1 MNLNKQNKISVLL
14 KLISLTIIMLISFMF
29 ILPNKNTS
37 AEKNNGFYKS
47 VMNLN
52 NENDD
57 KNEDKINAISVFNSN
72 TNNITNIDLQGH
84 NIKITDSIV
93 CFYTSIE
100 DKYSVLEEVCN
111 SYINELNL
119 DISNISQIELLGVIS
134 SSNEKNRIT
143 YLNESGEMAPE
154 IYNAEVINDNLSGL
168 KLKVTLE
175 EIETIEPETIVE
187 ETNELL
193 SGETKVIQGGQGNK
207 LLNKEITYYGLN
219 KDNENIVS
227 ENIITPVV
235 NTIVKTGIK
244 SPYEAGVAFL
254 SSPTKGGYVSSTFGE
269 VRSNSVHKGIDIAK
283 DLGEDVSAALEGEV
297 IYAGYNNGGYG
308 NLIILQHNNNMKT
321 YYAHLSNIYVSVG
334 EIVKKN
340 DLIGEIGST
349 GNSTGPH
356 LHFELR
362 VDNNPVNPIKY
373 IQQ

>member
-1 MNLNKQNKISVLL
+1 MTLNKQNKIGVLL
-14 KLISLTIIMLISFMF
+14 ELISLTITMVISFMF

-84 NIKITDSIV
+84 NIKIKDSIV

-193 SGETKVIQGGQGNK
+193 SGETKVIQGVQGNK
-207 LLNKEITYYGLN
+207 ILNKEITYYGLN
-219 KDNENIVS
+219 KDNENI
-227 ENIITPVV
+227 
-235 NTIVKTGIK
+235 
-244 SPYEAGVAFL
+244 
-254 SSPTKGGYVSSTFGE
+254 SSTFGE

-340 DLIGEIGST
+340 DLIGAIGST

>member
-1 MNLNKQNKISVLL
+1 MPGYAVHLAIAQEYLRKHNKEKSQDFILGSIEPDFTNDKSKTHYGESPAYTNLKKYLKNNKIDTDFKQGYFLHLVTDYLFYNYYL
-14 KLISLTIIMLISFMF
+14 EEIKKPQIYYDYDMTNKTIIEKYKV
-29 ILPNKNTS
+29 ILP
-37 AEKNNGFYKS
+37 EKVKS
-47 VMNLN
+47 KVFFKDGTPQILTLQLAYRVID
-52 NENDD
+52 E
-57 KNEDKINAISVFNSN
+57 IS
-72 TNNITNIDLQGH
+72 
-84 NIKITDSIV
+84 
-93 CFYTSIE
+93 
-100 DKYSVLEEVCN
+100 
-111 SYINELNL
+111 EL
-119 DISNISQIELLGVIS
+119 
-134 SSNEKNRIT
+134 
-143 YLNESGEMAPE
+143 
-154 IYNAEVINDNLSGL
+154 
-168 KLKVTLE
+168 TLE
-175 EIETIEPETIVE
+175 EIETIEQETIVE

-193 SGETKVIQGGQGNK
+193 SGETKVIQGVQGNK

-254 SSPTKGGYVSSTFGE
+254 SNPTKGGYVSSTFGE

-340 DLIGEIGST
+340 DLIGAIGST

>member
-84 NIKITDSIV
+84 NIKIKDSIV

-168 KLKVTLE
+168 KLK
-175 EIETIEPETIVE
+175 

-193 SGETKVIQGGQGNK
+193 SGETKVIQGVQGNK
-207 LLNKEITYYGLN
+207 ILNKEITYYGLN

-254 SSPTKGGYVSSTFGE
+254 SNPTKGGYVSSTFGE

-340 DLIGEIGST
+340 DLIGAIGST

>member
-1 MNLNKQNKISVLL
+1 MKKGEYKLKKQIFRNLCRFLV
-14 KLISLTIIMLISFMF
+14 F
-29 ILPNKNTS
+29 ILMFSCFFVFGKKVS
-37 AEKNNGFYKS
+37 A
-47 VMNLN
+47 
-52 NENDD
+52 NENQ
-57 KNEDKINAISVFNSN
+57 NA
-72 TNNITNIDLQGH
+72 
-84 NIKITDSIV
+84 
-93 CFYTSIE
+93 
-100 DKYSVLEEVCN
+100 
-111 SYINELNL
+111 
-119 DISNISQIELLGVIS
+119 
-134 SSNEKNRIT
+134 
-143 YLNESGEMAPE
+143 AP
-154 IYNAEVINDNLSGL
+154 I
-168 KLKVTLE
+168 
-175 EIETIEPETIVE
+175 
-187 ETNELL
+187 
-193 SGETKVIQGGQGNK
+193 
-207 LLNKEITYYGLN
+207 ITYYGLN

>member
-84 NIKITDSIV
+84 NIKIKDSIV

-193 SGETKVIQGGQGNK
+193 SGET
-207 LLNKEITYYGLN
+207 
-219 KDNENIVS
+219 
-227 ENIITPVV
+227 
-235 NTIVKTGIK
+235 
-244 SPYEAGVAFL
+244 
-254 SSPTKGGYVSSTFGE
+254 
-269 VRSNSVHKGIDIAK
+269 
-283 DLGEDVSAALEGEV
+283 
-297 IYAGYNNGGYG
+297 
-308 NLIILQHNNNMKT
+308 
-321 YYAHLSNIYVSVG
+321 
-334 EIVKKN
+334 
-340 DLIGEIGST
+340 
-349 GNSTGPH
+349 
-356 LHFELR
+356 
-362 VDNNPVNPIKY
+362 
-373 IQQ
+373 

>member
-1 MNLNKQNKISVLL
+1 MKYALINSV
-14 KLISLTIIMLISFMF
+14 IYT
-29 ILPNKNTS
+29 
-37 AEKNNGFYKS
+37 
-47 VMNLN
+47 
-52 NENDD
+52 
-57 KNEDKINAISVFNSN
+57 KNEVLRDYAVVIEGEYIQSVIPQSELESGIK
-72 TNNITNIDLQGH
+72 TIDLQGH
-84 NIKITDSIV
+84 NIKIKDSIV

-193 SGETKVIQGGQGNK
+193 SGETKVIQGVQGNK

-254 SSPTKGGYVSSTFGE
+254 SNPTKGGYVSSTFGE

-340 DLIGEIGST
+340 DLIGAIGST

>member
-1 MNLNKQNKISVLL
+1 
-14 KLISLTIIMLISFMF
+14 MF
-29 ILPNKNTS
+29 DVRP
-37 AEKNNGFYKS
+37 GFSGWAQIHGRKD
-47 VMNLN
+47 VEWNHR
-52 NENDD
+52 
-57 KNEDKINAISVFNSN
+57 I
-72 TNNITNIDLQGH
+72 
-84 NIKITDSIV
+84 
-93 CFYTSIE
+93 
-100 DKYSVLEEVCN
+100 
-111 SYINELNL
+111 ELNVWYVKHVRFSL
-119 DISNISQIELLGVIS
+119 DL
-134 SSNEKNRIT
+134 RIFLT
-143 YLNESGEMAPE
+143 T
-154 IYNAEVINDNLSGL
+154 IF
-168 KLKVTLE
+168 KVL
-175 EIETIEPETIVE
+175 
-187 ETNELL
+187 
-193 SGETKVIQGGQGNK
+193 
-207 LLNKEITYYGLN
+207 LN

-254 SSPTKGGYVSSTFGE
+254 SNPTKGGYVSSTFGE

-340 DLIGEIGST
+340 DLIGAIGST

>member
-84 NIKITDSIV
+84 NIKIKDSIV

-100 DKYSVLEEVCN
+100 DKYSVLEEVC
-111 SYINELNL
+111 NL

-193 SGETKVIQGGQGNK
+193 SGETKVIQGVQGNK

-254 SSPTKGGYVSSTFGE
+254 SNPTKGGYVSSTFGE

-340 DLIGEIGST
+340 DLIGAIGST

>member
-57 KNEDKINAISVFNSN
+57 RNEDKINAISVFNSN

-84 NIKITDSIV
+84 NIKIKDSIV
-93 CFYTSIE
+93 YFYTSIE

-175 EIETIEPETIVE
+175 EIETIEPKTILE

-193 SGETKVIQGGQGNK
+193 SGETKVIQGVKGNK

-254 SSPTKGGYVSSTFGE
+254 SNPTKGGYVSSTFGE

-340 DLIGEIGST
+340 DLIGAIGST